1 MKDKIEIIIRH
12 TSAGQTQQFYG
23 VNHYDSEEAL
33 RRFHA
38 ISAEADK
45 MHWRLLQDSEMEPS
59 PMPDLLE
66 ALKRLCDL
74 PCNCP
79 CEVGGDE
86 MTAYGKARAAIA
98 KAEGRG
104 E

>member
-1 MKDKIEIIIRH
+1 MDKIEIIIRH

-23 VNHYDSEEAL
+23 VNHYEPEKAL

-38 ISAEADK
+38 ISAEANE
-45 MHWRLLQDSEMEPS
+45 MHERMNQDGEMEPS

-66 ALKRLCDL
+66 ALKMMMD
-74 PCNCP
+74 
-79 CEVGGDE
+79 GGLE
-86 MTAYGKARAAIA
+86 GPTKQAIEAAAAAIA